1 MCSFELMRL
10 EFFEIVQNSFERKN
24 INLLQ
29 KKYDSFK
36 TLDADKRSA
45 LDQVMRDYL
54 LTLLVDSNAD
64 VPKWETF
71 VTFCIQ
77 ACRDD
82 MCTPTMPVVL
92 LGDMFDAL
100 TLDKCEQLFAFVE
113 NGVHIWKEELF
124 FSACKNNLLR
134 MCNDLLRRLSRSQNT
149 VFCGRILLF
158 LAKFFPF
165 SERSGLN
172 IVSEFNLDNITE
184 YGAETDGDLDIL
196 VDKDEPMDEDVKP
209 NDSKLK
215 LDYNLY
221 GKFWALQDFFRNPNQ
236 CYNKVQWKIFS
247 THSSNV
253 LLAFKSFKLDDLQL
267 KHRKLPDAAA
277 DQTQHYFAKFL
288 TNQKLLELQLS
299 DSNFRRYVLLQFL
312 ILFQYLNSPVKF
324 KADTHELKADQ
335 IEWVK
340 DTTSWVYTL
349 LAETPPDGPKFVES
363 VKHIL
368 KREEHWNAWKNDGCP
383 EFQKPS
389 HQSDESV
396 IDDSGEKRRSF
407 SRPRRPKRSLGDLI
421 KDAST
426 HKKVVMGNPELTR
439 LWNLS
444 VHNLDACKSRE
455 RDFLPTLE
463 GYFEQAMEQADPS
476 APADEENKR
485 VNDGNFGWRALRLL
499 ARRSPQFFTHSNN
512 PINKLPEYLE
522 MMIKKIIK
530 DRPVSVQQPDSEF
543 STNMEDI
550 VKVEQVLETE
560 ENTVNETEE
569 EELLKGEEHSKRG
582 VFTPEQFEALAIKLA
597 PDWQKVAYKL
607 GYRLDEITFFE
618 TGRSTDEER
627 CRFLLQIWAEDDEDA
642 SPEGLCYTLEGLE
655 LMEAAQVLKEPL
667 AS

>member
-1 MCSFELMRL
+1 MLRSAEATELMRKL
-10 EFFEIVQNSFERKN
+10 VQTYRANLTARQGVNKHSSPMFRVAGEGEGTNTSAHNSVKP
-24 INLLQ
+24 IAC
-29 KKYDSFK
+29 
-36 TLDADKRSA
+36 DADKRSA

-134 MCNDLLRRLSRSQNT
+134 MCN
-149 VFCGRILLF
+149 
-158 LAKFFPF
+158 
-165 SERSGLN
+165 GLN

-184 YGAETDGDLDIL
+184 YGTEADGDLDIL

-209 NDSKLK
+209 TDSKLK

-267 KHRKLPDAAA
+267 KHRKLPDAAP

-324 KADTHELKADQ
+324 KA
-335 IEWVK
+335 
-340 DTTSWVYTL
+340 
-349 LAETPPDGPKFVES
+349 
-363 VKHIL
+363 
-368 KREEHWNAWKNDGCP
+368 
-383 EFQKPS
+383 
-389 HQSDESV
+389 
-396 IDDSGEKRRSF
+396 
-407 SRPRRPKRSLGDLI
+407 
-421 KDAST
+421 
-426 HKKVVMGNPELTR
+426 
-439 LWNLS
+439 
-444 VHNLDACKSRE
+444 
-455 RDFLPTLE
+455 
-463 GYFEQAMEQADPS
+463 
-476 APADEENKR
+476 
-485 VNDGNFGWRALRLL
+485 
-499 ARRSPQFFTHSNN
+499 
-512 PINKLPEYLE
+512 
-522 MMIKKIIK
+522 
-530 DRPVSVQQPDSEF
+530 
-543 STNMEDI
+543 
-550 VKVEQVLETE
+550 
-560 ENTVNETEE
+560 
-569 EELLKGEEHSKRG
+569 
-582 VFTPEQFEALAIKLA
+582 
-597 PDWQKVAYKL
+597 
-607 GYRLDEITFFE
+607 
-618 TGRSTDEER
+618 
-627 CRFLLQIWAEDDEDA
+627 
-642 SPEGLCYTLEGLE
+642 
-655 LMEAAQVLKEPL
+655 
-667 AS
+667 

>member
-1 MCSFELMRL
+1 MQPFHFAVTL
-10 EFFEIVQNSFERKN
+10 QTGGNS
-24 INLLQ
+24 
-29 KKYDSFK
+29 
-36 TLDADKRSA
+36 
-45 LDQVMRDYL
+45 
-54 LTLLVDSNAD
+54 
-64 VPKWETF
+64 
-71 VTFCIQ
+71 
-77 ACRDD
+77 
-82 MCTPTMPVVL
+82 
-92 LGDMFDAL
+92 
-100 TLDKCEQLFAFVE
+100 
-113 NGVHIWKEELF
+113 
-124 FSACKNNLLR
+124 
-134 MCNDLLRRLSRSQNT
+134 
-149 VFCGRILLF
+149 
-158 LAKFFPF
+158 
-165 SERSGLN
+165 
-172 IVSEFNLDNITE
+172 DNMS
-184 YGAETDGDLDIL
+184 
-196 VDKDEPMDEDVKP
+196 V
-209 NDSKLK
+209 
-215 LDYNLY
+215 
-221 GKFWALQDFFRNPNQ
+221 R
-236 CYNKVQWKIFS
+236 
-247 THSSNV
+247 
-253 LLAFKSFKLDDLQL
+253 
-267 KHRKLPDAAA
+267 
-277 DQTQHYFAKFL
+277 
-288 TNQKLLELQLS
+288 
-299 DSNFRRYVLLQFL
+299 
-312 ILFQYLNSPVKF
+312 
-324 KADTHELKADQ
+324 DTHELKADQ

-389 HQSDESV
+389 HQSDESA
-396 IDDSGEKRRSF
+396 IDDPGEKRRSF

-476 APADEENKR
+476 AQADEENKR

-543 STNMEDI
+543 SANMEDI

>member
-1 MCSFELMRL
+1 M
-10 EFFEIVQNSFERKN
+10 
-24 INLLQ
+24 
-29 KKYDSFK
+29 
-36 TLDADKRSA
+36 TDADKRSA

-54 LTLLVDSNAD
+54 LTLLVDSNSD

-165 SERSGLN
+165 SERS
-172 IVSEFNLDNITE
+172 
-184 YGAETDGDLDIL
+184 
-196 VDKDEPMDEDVKP
+196 
-209 NDSKLK
+209 
-215 LDYNLY
+215 DYNLY

-236 CYNKVQWKIFS
+236 CYNRVQWKIFS

-312 ILFQYLNSPVKF
+312 ILFQYLNSP
-324 KADTHELKADQ
+324 ADQ

-389 HQSDESV
+389 HQSDDSA
-396 IDDSGEKRRSF
+396 IDDPGEKRRSF

-582 VFTPEQFEALAIKLA
+582 VFTPEQFEALSIKLA